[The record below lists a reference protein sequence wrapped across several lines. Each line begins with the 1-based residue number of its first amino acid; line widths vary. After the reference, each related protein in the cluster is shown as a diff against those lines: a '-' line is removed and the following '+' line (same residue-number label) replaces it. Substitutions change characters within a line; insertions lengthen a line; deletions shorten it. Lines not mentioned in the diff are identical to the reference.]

1 MVFSPPKNVVVLY
14 IAALAVLLFI
24 IAFVH
29 QQTEQNEELK
39 SVIAGATNKIWP
51 FKSPSSSEEPLPS
64 FFEIA
69 KAQGTDKVGPHHY
82 EDMYEVY
89 FPSIRHKKLK
99 MLEIGLG
106 CDMSY
111 GPGASY
117 YTWLEYFP
125 NVELY
130 FMEYDADLLENF
142 MKEHGKD
149 FDIIIDDG
157 GHTMVQQMTSLQY
170 LWKAVKPGGLYFIED
185 LETSFLS
192 PWGGG
197 DAATSA
203 GQDTTISYI
212 QKLIAGLTNAD
223 ARHVNSID
231 FQEVE
236 KIVHVDCSQEVCALV
251 KRA

>member
-1 MVFSPPKNVVVLY
+1 MVFAHAPPKNAFIY
-14 IAALAVLLFI
+14 FAAVAVLLFI

-29 QQTEQNEELK
+29 QQTEQNEELR
-39 SVIAGATNKIWP
+39 SVISGATNRIWP
-51 FKSPSSSEEPLPS
+51 FKSPEEPS

-69 KAQGTDKVGPHHY
+69 MAQGTDKVDPHHY

-89 FPSIRHKKLK
+89 FPPLRHKKLK

-106 CDMSY
+106 CDMAY

-130 FMEYDADLLENF
+130 FLEYDADLLEKF

-157 GHTMVQQMTSLQY
+157 GHTMVQQITSLKY
-170 LWKAVKPGGLYFIED
+170 LWKAIKPGGLYFVED
-185 LETSFLS
+185 LQTSFVADR
-192 PWGGG
+192 WGGG
-197 DAATSA
+197 DTAKMA
-203 GQDTTISYI
+203 GQDTMVGYI
-212 QKLIAGLTNAD
+212 QKLMAGLTNPE
-223 ARHVNSID
+223 VLQENSID
-231 FQEVE
+231 FKDVE
-236 KIVHVDCSQEVCALV
+236 KIVHIDCGQEVCAFV
-251 KRA
+251 KRG